1 MQRVL
6 IRSICLLIALF
17 LSVVPAVSEEYFL
30 VRIDDDRKSDET
42 EVQLLERL
50 GFTYM
55 RSVDSGRRELHLV
68 SAPYELSKSLIK
80 DLKRSER
87 RLRHIELVEDLYLN
101 DLVENEAR
109 VSAFQDALDYAEAI
123 ASQGS
128 KTENFHGAKVLKG
141 YAKQRLVDILDFDSV
156 HRHYGTGDAVIAVI
170 DTGVDPFHPG
180 LVRSL
185 VPGYDFIFDEP
196 GYASE
201 WKELD
206 PELSQQLME
215 AGSGRVNQSS
225 VAILSQ
231 SSVAILDQSSVAIL
245 SQSSVAIL
253 SQPKYQSFGHGTM
266 VAGMIRL
273 AAPTAKIMP
282 LKAFRPDGI
291 ASTADIVD
299 AIYFAVANGADV
311 INMSFSFETFS
322 EETMRAI
329 NHATRQG
336 VICISAAGNLGTET
350 LVYPAALANVTGVAA
365 VTEDQEL
372 SSVSNYGK
380 DLVSV
385 ATLGEALVTTYP
397 GGLYA
402 SVFGTSFSTAIVSG
416 AVAIFREL
424 DKNLD
429 QHGAET
435 ALAMKRSRSGDLGHG
450 VLDLEGALKMFKGKK
465 KR

>member
-6 IRSICLLIALF
+6 IRSICLLLSVF
-17 LSVVPAVSEEYFL
+17 LSAFPAASEEYFL
-30 VRIDDDRKSDET
+30 VRVDDERKSDET

-50 GFTYM
+50 GFIYM
-55 RSVDSGRRELHLV
+55 RSVDSGRREVHLV
-68 SAPYELSKSLIK
+68 SAPYELSKSFIRE
-80 DLKRSER
+80 LKRSER
-87 RLRHIELVEDLYLN
+87 RLRNIELVEDLYLT
-101 DLVENEAR
+101 DMVENEAR
-109 VSAFQDALDYAEAI
+109 ASAFKGALDYAEAI

-128 KTENFHGAKVLKG
+128 KKENFHGAKVLRG
-141 YAKQRLVDILDFDSV
+141 YAKQRLVDILDFDSI
-156 HRHYGTGDAVIAVI
+156 HRHYGTGDGVIAVI

-180 LVRSL
+180 LVGSL

-201 WKELD
+201 WRELD

-215 AGSGRVNQSS
+215 SGSGSVDQSS

-231 SSVAILDQSSVAIL
+231 SSVAILNQSSVAIL

-253 SQPKYQSFGHGTM
+253 SQPEYQSFGHGTM
-266 VAGMIRL
+266 VAGAIRL
-273 AAPTAKIMP
+273 AVPTAKIMP
-282 LKAFRPDGI
+282 LKAFGPDGT

-311 INMSFSFETFS
+311 INMSFSLRTFS

-372 SSVSNYGK
+372 SSVSNYGE
-380 DLVSV
+380 DLVSL
-385 ATLGEALVTTYP
+385 ATFGEALVTTYP

-416 AVAIFREL
+416 AVAIFREI
-424 DKNLD
+424 DENLD

-435 ALAMKRSRSGDLGHG
+435 ALAMKRPRSGDLGHG
-450 VLDLEGALKMFKGKK
+450 VLELEAALKMFKKK

>member
-6 IRSICLLIALF
+6 IRSICLLLSVF
-17 LSVVPAVSEEYFL
+17 LSAFPAASEEYFL
-30 VRIDDDRKSDET
+30 VRVDDERKSDET

-50 GFTYM
+50 GFIYM
-55 RSVDSGRRELHLV
+55 RSVDSGRREVHLV
-68 SAPYELSKSLIK
+68 SAPYELSKSFIRE
-80 DLKRSER
+80 LKRSER
-87 RLRHIELVEDLYLN
+87 RLRHIELVEDLYLT
-101 DLVENEAR
+101 DMVENEAC
-109 VSAFQDALDYAEAI
+109 VSAFKGALDYAEAI

-128 KTENFHGAKVLKG
+128 KKENFHGAKVLRG

-180 LVRSL
+180 LVGSL

-201 WKELD
+201 WRELD
-206 PELSQQLME
+206 PELSQQLWE
-215 AGSGRVNQSS
+215 SGSGS
-225 VAILSQ
+225 V
-231 SSVAILDQSSVAIL
+231 DQSSVAIL

-253 SQPKYQSFGHGTM
+253 SQPEYQSFGHGTM
-266 VAGMIRL
+266 VAGAIRL

-282 LKAFRPDGI
+282 LKAFGPDGT

-311 INMSFSFETFS
+311 INMSFSLETFS

-372 SSVSNYGK
+372 SSVSNYGE
-380 DLVSV
+380 DLVSL
-385 ATLGEALVTTYP
+385 ATFGEALVTTYP

-416 AVAIFREL
+416 AVAIFREI

-435 ALAMKRSRSGDLGHG
+435 ALAMKRPRSGDLGHG
-450 VLDLEGALKMFKGKK
+450 VLELEAALKMFKKK

>member
-6 IRSICLLIALF
+6 IRSICLLLSLF
-17 LSVVPAVSEEYFL
+17 LFVYPAVSEEYFL
-30 VRIDDDRKSDET
+30 VRVDDDRRSDET
-42 EVQLLERL
+42 TVNLLERL
-50 GFTYM
+50 GFTYL
-55 RSVDSGRRELHLV
+55 RSVDSGRHEVHLV
-68 SAPYELSKSLIK
+68 SAPYELSKSFIR

-87 RLRHIELVEDLYLN
+87 PLRDIEFVEDLHLTDIFEN
-101 DLVENEAR
+101 DAR
-109 VSAFQDALDYAEAI
+109 ESAFQRAHDYAEEI

-128 KTENFHGAKVLKG
+128 KTENYHDAKVLKG
-141 YAKQRLVDILDFDSV
+141 YVKQRLVDSLDLDSV

-201 WKELD
+201 WRELD
-206 PELSQQLME
+206 PELSQQLWE
-215 AGSGRVNQSS
+215 SGSGSVDQSS

-253 SQPKYQSFGHGTM
+253 SQPEYQSFGHGTM
-266 VAGMIRL
+266 VAGVIRL
-273 AAPTAKIMP
+273 VAPTAKIMP
-282 LKAFRPDGI
+282 LKAFRPDGT

-322 EETMRAI
+322 EEIMRAI

-350 LVYPAALANVTGVAA
+350 LVYPAAVANVTGVAA

-372 SSVSNYGK
+372 SSISNFGE

-385 ATLGEALVTTYP
+385 ATFGEALVTTYP

-402 SVFGTSFSTAIVSG
+402 GVFGTSFSTAIVSG
-416 AVAIFREL
+416 SVAIFR
-424 DKNLD
+424 DIDDLD
-429 QHGAET
+429 QHGAER
-435 ALAMKRSRSGDLGHG
+435 ALAMKRPRSGKLGHG
-450 VLDLEGALKMFKGKK
+450 MLDLEGALKMFKKK
-465 KR
+465 KC